1 MNFKSLEPSIYIVKV
16 GEVFDIKI
24 PHVLILYGNY
34 GAGHKRAADAIE
46 EKLKASLTERDSVVI
61 YKKDFLGENFTL
73 IDGIMKKLYIQSF
86 HWMKP
91 LYKKLYYKTK
101 DLPIDSSV
109 TSLFTYLGSKKLEK
123 YLQEVKADIV
133 ISTFPALTGMLS
145 QIKKR
150 NQTQFKLCCLLTDY
164 TTHNHWLY
172 QHVDH
177 YFVPTEQIKKEFIE
191 RGIPEETIQATG
203 IPVMNQF
210 ETKKDV
216 LSLKDKFHLDHEKP
230 IVLISAGAFGVTNLK
245 DVCLKMNEKYPQCQF
260 IVVCGRNKKLYN
272 VLSKVEGITA
282 LGYTDK
288 MDELLKVSDLYI
300 TKAGGLSITEAIA
313 TETPML
319 LYGSLPGQE
328 LENVIFLTSQNVARQ
343 AETEEDLILWIDVIF
358 GNKQKMLESMRSSI
372 GLLNQTISHSE
383 RWLETV
389 QTEYY

>member
-1 MNFKSLEPSIYIVKV
+1 MKKPT
-16 GEVFDIKI
+16 
-24 PHVLILYGNY
+24 VLILYGNY

-46 EKLKASLTERDSVVI
+46 EKLKASLKDKDSVMI

-73 IDGIMKKLYIQSF
+73 IDGIMRKLYIQSF

-109 TSLFTYLGSKKLEK
+109 TSLFTYFGSLKLEK
-123 YLQEVKADIV
+123 YLQEIKADIV

-145 QIKKR
+145 QIKRR

-177 YFVPTEQIKKEFIE
+177 YFVPTEQIKKEFIK

-203 IPVMNQF
+203 IPVLNQF
-210 ETKKDV
+210 EMKKDV
-216 LSLKDKFHLDHEKP
+216 LSLKDKLHLNHEKP

-245 DVCLKMNEKYPQCQF
+245 DVCLKLNEKYPQFQF
-260 IVVCGRNKKLYN
+260 IVVCGRNKKLYS
-272 VLSKVEGITA
+272 VLSKVKGITA
-282 LGYTDK
+282 IGYTNK
-288 MDELLKVSDLYI
+288 MDELLQVSDLYI
-300 TKAGGLSITEAIA
+300 TKAGGLSISEAIA

-328 LENVIFLTSQNVARQ
+328 HENVIFLTSQNVARQ
-343 AETEEDLILWIDVIF
+343 AETDEDLLLWVDVIF
-358 GNKQKMLESMRSSI
+358 GDNQKMLEGMRSSI
-372 GLLNQTISHSE
+372 SLLHQTVNHSE

-389 QTEYY
+389 QTECLLDIFYKNSYKTELPHTII